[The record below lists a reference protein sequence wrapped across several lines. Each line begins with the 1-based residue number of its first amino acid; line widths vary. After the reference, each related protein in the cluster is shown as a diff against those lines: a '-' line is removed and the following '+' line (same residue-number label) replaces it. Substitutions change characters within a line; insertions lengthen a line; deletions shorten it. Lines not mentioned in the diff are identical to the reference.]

1 MIVVREIDAVWFGIS
16 AERVL
21 CIDDPEPHPLG
32 AHEMGLHTQC
42 HVDPRSTRRTLAGL
56 IPDLTGLTPNAMGCQ
71 VAIRVTT
78 EPAGGGKKARVVD
91 MLAVLV
97 P

>member
-1 MIVVREIDAVWFGIS
+1 MIVVREIDAIRFGIP

-21 CIDDPEPHPLG
+21 CIDDPEPNLLG
-32 AHEMGLHTQC
+32 AHEIRLHAQC
-42 HVDPRSTRRTLAGL
+42 HVAPRSTRTTLAGL
-56 IPDLTGLTPNAMGCQ
+56 IPDLTGLTPNALGYQ
-71 VAIRVTT
+71 VATRVTT
-78 EPAGGGKKARVVD
+78 EPAGGKTARVVD